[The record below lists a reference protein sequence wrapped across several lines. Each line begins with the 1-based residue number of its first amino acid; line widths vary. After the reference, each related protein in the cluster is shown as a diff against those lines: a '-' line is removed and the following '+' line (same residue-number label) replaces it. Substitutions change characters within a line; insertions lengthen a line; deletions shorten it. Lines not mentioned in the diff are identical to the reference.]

1 MCIVLDQLADSDL
14 IDTHGK
20 KNTVKFLITGHI
32 GIKECWAIF
41 KSFPYSLNLLET
53 CHVVVI
59 NDGTES

>member
-1 MCIVLDQLADSDL
+1 MGVEWLDLPEEKDKWQA
-14 IDTHGK
+14 
-20 KNTVKFLITGHI
+20 
-32 GIKECWAIF
+32 F